1 MYFWPFVIAA
11 THHANVNICSHDH
24 CIYFYFLCSLHFSHI
39 HTSCT
44 MSLRFIVE
52 HRWKCCFN
60 LNECRQTQLVL
71 FVEALTQAQSSA
83 HGRAPCLRTDLAQA
97 VLAPISKIKFCTT
110 LLRLQL
116 AGRASFC
123 CLFSQCVNEA
133 AEPLVSGSHWRAQ
146 ACSVGL
152 SSELSLQALGN
163 RVLSSAE
170 LKLGQVRDTDAF
182 LRRLQGTGLWRL
194 FQIIANYAFILQKVK
209 EGLKV
214 TLQW

>member
-163 RVLSSAE
+163 RVLSCWTE
-170 LKLGQVRDTDAF
+170 T
-182 LRRLQGTGLWRL
+182 GTGEGHRCLP
-194 FQIIANYAFILQKVK
+194 K
-209 EGLKV
+209 EAGRDR
-214 TLQW
+214 TLEAVPDHCKLCFHTAEGKGRS